1 MTPSIQ
7 ELINKHCDSLKTDV
21 SDVIVRQG
29 PKVYSD
35 FSTQVYPIFLNR
47 LSLLSTEIFS
57 FKESGQYVH
66 HDNTSGNLNLNS
78 TFEGF
83 HLFHNEKPK
92 IHDWPDPVFSDT
104 DTSIQS
110 PISIV
115 EEQQGKPYLQL
126 FYLLRTFLNCLEVF
140 IV

>member
-35 FSTQVYPIFLNR
+35 FSTQVYPVFLNR

-78 TFEGF
+78 ILEGF

-92 IHDWPDPVFSDT
+92 IHDWPDPVFSDRHKYSVT
-104 DTSIQS
+104 
-110 PISIV
+110 
-115 EEQQGKPYLQL
+115 YL
-126 FYLLRTFLNCLEVF
+126 NS
-140 IV
+140 